1 MEKHELRAKAKK
13 LGINGWAS
21 KSSRDLVLE
30 IRENQPAP
38 KEKKEKKAKK
48 LTLSADVNKDG
59 VVDEK
64 DLSAVH
70 KEYAKAKAKS
80 KAKPKSKKKPVAKK
94 KK

>member
-13 LGINGWAS
+13 LGIDGWAS

-30 IRENQPAP
+30 MREKQPAP
-38 KEKKEKKAKK
+38 KVKKKAKK
-48 LTLSADVNKDG
+48 AVSSADVNKDG

-70 KEYAKAKAKS
+70 KEYAKAKAKP
-80 KAKPKSKKKPVAKK
+80 KAKKKPAAKK

>member
-13 LGINGWAS
+13 LGIDGWAS
-21 KSSRDLVLE
+21 KSSRDLMFE
-30 IRENQPAP
+30 MREKEASKP
-38 KEKKEKKAKK
+38 KAKAKK
-48 LTLSADVNKDG
+48 EISAADVNKDG

-70 KEYAKAKAKS
+70 KEYAKAKAKP
-80 KAKPKSKKKPVAKK
+80 KAKKKPAAKK

>member
-13 LGINGWAS
+13 LGIDGWAS
-21 KSSRDLVLE
+21 KSSRDLILE
-30 IRENQPAP
+30 VRKKDSP
-38 KEKKEKKAKK
+38 KPKSTGKPVVE
-48 LTLSADVNKDG
+48 SPADVNKDG

-70 KEYAKAKAKS
+70 KEYAKSKS
-80 KAKPKSKKKPVAKK
+80 KEKPKAKPKAKKKPAAKK

>member
-21 KSSRDLVLE
+21 KSSRDLMFEV
-30 IRENQPAP
+30 REKESSKP
-38 KEKKEKKAKK
+38 KATPKKEMLA
-48 LTLSADVNKDG
+48 ADVNKDG

-70 KEYAKAKAKS
+70 KAYSKAKAKP
-80 KAKPKSKKKPVAKK
+80 KAKAKKKPVAKK